1 MKMVDNYN
9 IGEVSFTQH
18 FTDCVKEYYKTDCLG
33 KLLEVTITASNKKT
47 EKLLNYQE
55 LDYNVFCGIF
65 RNVDY

>member
-1 MKMVDNYN
+1 MVNNYN
-9 IGEVSFTQH
+9 RGEISFTQH

>member
-1 MKMVDNYN
+1 MVDNYN
-9 IGEVSFTQH
+9 VGEVSFTQH

-33 KLLEVTITASNKKT
+33 KLLEVTITASNKTT

-65 RNVDY
+65 RMSKNK

>member
-1 MKMVDNYN
+1 MENYN
-9 IGEVSFTQH
+9 KGEISFTQH

-33 KLLEVTITASNKKT
+33 KLLEVTITASNKTT
-47 EKLLNYQE
+47 ERILNYQE

>member
-1 MKMVDNYN
+1 MVDNYN

-18 FTDCVKEYYKTDCLG
+18 FTDCVKEYYRTECMG